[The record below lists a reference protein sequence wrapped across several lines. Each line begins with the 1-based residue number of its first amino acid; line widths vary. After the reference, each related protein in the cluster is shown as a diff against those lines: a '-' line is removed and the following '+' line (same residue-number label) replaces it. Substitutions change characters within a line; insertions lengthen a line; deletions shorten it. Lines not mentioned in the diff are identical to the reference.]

1 MLKMNATCE
10 GEQSG
15 KASLK
20 GLREARKQ
28 SVEALSRKVK
38 EQKRIIAG
46 IREQLGEGPKTVPEM
61 ASALGLPSSE
71 VLWFVAAL
79 KKYGEIAE
87 GEKEGGY
94 FRYELA
100 GSGAVPDTGRE
111 GSE

>member
-1 MLKMNATCE
+1 MKEMCDCKRTRKEL
-10 GEQSG
+10 
-15 KASLK
+15 LR

-28 SVEALSRKVK
+28 PVEALSRKVK
-38 EQKRIIAG
+38 EQKKVIEQIKRQLRISSN
-46 IREQLGEGPKTVPEM
+46 TVPEM

-71 VLWFVAAL
+71 IMWYVATL

-100 GSGAVPDTGRE
+100 DGGKG
-111 GSE
+111 